1 MSIIDD
7 YFGLNPNDLFG
18 CASANQNTYGNA
30 LTTSAINKLHDQLV
44 KQQYDAMVRM
54 QMDALRLRYG
64 MSSQSFASQFFGQPE
79 PVKDDTP
86 KSDLKLPNNILP
98 GDGRMIG
105 YLEGYRAWRFNI
117 KEARLRSDN
126 FDEVVWQ
133 PKIPIKATFQGKTQ
147 VGKGAGIYASKDREL
162 IEKDYDPKKI
172 TDPLAYLSSKTD
184 KPYVIGKIALWG
196 AIKEHK
202 NGYRA
207 EYAYPLEFLKA
218 TNVAPEL
225 EFVLLRALSEIYL
238 PRKR

>member
-1 MSIIDD
+1 MAISD
-7 YFGLNPNDLFG
+7 YFGLGSADLFG
-18 CASANQNTYGNA
+18 RATSSNGSSNTLTASEIMRLRDN
-30 LTTSAINKLHDQLV
+30 LV
-44 KQQYDAMVRM
+44 KKQYDAMAKM
-54 QMDALRLRYG
+54 QLDALRYG
-64 MSSQSFASQFFGQPE
+64 FVIQTFAGQFLGQPE

-86 KSDLKLPNNILP
+86 KSDIQLPDNILP

-105 YLEGYRAWRFNI
+105 YIEGYRAWRFNLNQ
-117 KEARLRSDN
+117 ARLRSDN
-126 FDEVVWQ
+126 FGEVVWE
-133 PKIPIKATFQGKTQ
+133 PKKPIKATFQGKTQ

-162 IEKDYDPKKI
+162 IENDYVPKKI
-172 TDPLAYLSSKTD
+172 TDPLSYLSSRTD

-207 EYAYPLEFLKA
+207 EYAYPLEFLKI

>member
-7 YFGLNPNDLFG
+7 YFGLNPNDLFSR
-18 CASANQNTYGNA
+18 ASTNSNINGVA
-30 LTTSAINKLHDQLV
+30 LTASAINKLRDQLA
-44 KQQYDAMVRM
+44 KHQYTPMMRM
-54 QMDALRLRYG
+54 QMDALRYG
-64 MSSQSFASQFFGQPE
+64 FGSQSFASLYFGQPE
-79 PVKDDTP
+79 PIKDDTP
-86 KSDLKLPNNILP
+86 KSDIKLPDNILP
-98 GDGRMIG
+98 GDGKMIG

>member
-1 MSIIDD
+1 MALFD
-7 YFGLNPNDLFG
+7 YFWMSASDLIG
-18 CASANQNTYGNA
+18 RGTSNQ
-30 LTTSAINKLHDQLV
+30 
-44 KQQYDAMVRM
+44 
-54 QMDALRLRYG
+54 
-64 MSSQSFASQFFGQPE
+64 ASQQSLTAAEIQRLSAQLTQQHYDQMKSYYNAMMFGQAISPQSLYQQSE

-86 KSDLKLPNNILP
+86 KSDLNIPEGILP

-105 YLEGYRAWRFNI
+105 YLEGYRAWRFSF

-133 PKIPIKATFQGKTQ
+133 PKIPIKATFQGKAQ
-147 VGKGAGIYASKDREL
+147 VGKGAGIYASKDIEL
-162 IEKDYDPKKI
+162 IEKDYDPNKI
-172 TDPLAYLSSKTD
+172 VDTINFYSSRSD
-184 KPYVIGKIALWG
+184 KSYVIGKIALWG

-207 EYAYPLEFLKA
+207 EYAYPLEFLKV